1 MRVKDSKIAISKIAD
16 AIYPPRCPFC
26 DQFISEH
33 GRICGPCDRSLI
45 RLDSDAVFAHLPK
58 LWFIKCRSLF
68 AYDGSVK
75 DAIHNLKYNERLDLV
90 RYFGNELC
98 RGAKEIGQFDL
109 IAPVPLHRKRLAA
122 RGFNQSALLARKL
135 GKLLSIPTDL
145 DSLRRVK
152 NIDPQ
157 VGMERDE
164 RIKNV
169 KGAFGVISKRVQK
182 ISERNILLID
192 DVLTTGATVN
202 ECSKVLIKSGAES
215 VRVLTIA
222 RTL

>member
-1 MRVKDSKIAISKIAD
+1 MCPRDFKIAISKIAD
-16 AIYPPRCPFC
+16 AVYPPRCPFC
-26 DQFISEH
+26 DKFISEH

-68 AYDGSVK
+68 AYDGPVK
-75 DAIHNLKYNERLDLV
+75 DAVHNFKYNERLDLA
-90 RYFGNELC
+90 RYFGTELC
-98 RGAKEIGQFDL
+98 HEAGKIGQFDL
-109 IAPVPLHRKRLAA
+109 IVPVPLHRRRLAA
-122 RGFNQSALLARKL
+122 RGFNQSALIASKLA
-135 GKLLSIPTDL
+135 KLLSIPTDL
-145 DSLRRVK
+145 DSLQRVK

-169 KGAFGVISKRVQK
+169 KGAFAVLPKRVQK
-182 ISERNILLID
+182 ISDRNILLID

-202 ECSKVLIKSGAES
+202 ECSKVLIKFGAES